1 MGSDKGLIYYHNKP
15 QRQYLFDL
23 LSKFCSRVYTSCR
36 KEQELAASL
45 NPIYDKFD
53 FESPLNGIVSAFE
66 NHPQKAWLAVAVD
79 MPWVDAIALDFLVR
93 NRNYTGA
100 ATCFYDSE
108 GKFPEPLLTI
118 WEPAVYPL
126 LRTFIQGG
134 SISPR
139 EFLLTQ
145 DCKKLTYSNSQI
157 HANINTPADVVKFK
171 SQ

>member
-1 MGSDKGLIYYHNKP
+1 MGSDKGLIQYHNKP
-15 QRQYLFDL
+15 QREYLFDL
-23 LSKFCSRVYTSCR
+23 LSKFCNRVYTSCR
-36 KEQELAASL
+36 KGQELAASL

-79 MPWVDAIALDFLVR
+79 MPEVDVNALDFLVG
-93 NRNYTGA
+93 NRNDTKA

-126 LRTFIQGG
+126 LRIFIQGG
-134 SISPR
+134 GISPR
-139 EFLLTQ
+139 EFLLAQ
-145 DCKKLTYSNSQI
+145 DCKKVMYSNSLI
-157 HANINTPADVVKFK
+157 HVNINTLADVAKFK